1 MPMTKYFRLPS
12 GEVVSADELERGVE
26 CDRCGSFIKMSEV
39 EQPKPE
45 VQRYRIKSE
54 GLAVTSNSKNHH
66 TTAGGGANVEGTIC
80 PDCQKDLIKFMNE
93 DLQG

>member
-1 MPMTKYFRLPS
+1 MTKDFRLPS
-12 GEVVSADELERGVE
+12 GKVVSADELERGIE
-26 CDRCGSFIKMSEV
+26 CDRCGLFVEMSEAV
-39 EQPKPE
+39 QPKPE

-54 GLAVTSNSKNHH
+54 GFAVTSKSKNHH
-66 TTAGGGANVEGTIC
+66 TTRGGGANVEGTIC